1 MEDRI
6 QINGVWY
13 KREEPKIETPKYEIN
28 DLNVTKHLSY
38 SFESTD
44 FCFEAIRLYKDE
56 GETFFNSIDIEFTDK
71 RVKPWKVDYWDN
83 PNWFRGILDNNPE
96 SLNVE
101 EETIENLGP
110 NGLGQLQAFL
120 GYLKDKGWL

>member
-56 GETFFNSIDIEFTDK
+56 GETFFDSIDIEFTDK
-71 RVKPWKVDYWDN
+71 RVKPWKTDFWDN
-83 PNWFRGILDNNPE
+83 PSWFKGILDNDPE
-96 SLNVE
+96 ALNDE
-101 EETIENLGP
+101 DGTIKDLGSS
-110 NGLGQLQAFL
+110 GLGQLQGFL
-120 GYLKDKGWL
+120 AYLKDKKWL